1 MTRNHG
7 DEFAWPARP
16 LWGRMSSR
24 RRLIHWLRLRFGLV
38 FVAILALVPFSVA
51 AAYVVSPGDTLSG
64 IADRYGVTV
73 ESLALSNDISN
84 PDLLYAGQTLD
95 LPGGSGGAG
104 GATAVTYAIQNGDN
118 LSAIADRFGLSIQA
132 LADANGIDDAN
143 SIFVGQV
150 LQIPL
155 QTSGSAPSQVNNKA
169 VLRSAESEFDLPQ
182 GLLLALSWQE
192 SGWNQAMVS
201 SADAIG
207 LTQLLP
213 STGDWAVE
221 MFLPGA
227 TNWRVSS
234 SDNARLGAAIMRN
247 YIDRGWGV
255 PLALAAYYQGWHSIE
270 VHGVYAETHDYVAN
284 VMALVSQFQ

>member
-1 MTRNHG
+1 MIRNHG

-24 RRLIHWLRLRFGLV
+24 QRIIHWLRLRCGLV
-38 FVAILALVPFSVA
+38 VVAILALVPFSVA

-64 IADRYGVTV
+64 IADRYGLTV
-73 ESLALSNDISN
+73 ESLALSNGITN
-84 PDLLYAGQTLD
+84 PDLLYAGQSLD
-95 LPGGSGGAG
+95 IPGGSGGAG
-104 GATAVTYAIQNGDN
+104 GATSVTYAIQDGDN
-118 LSAIADRFGLSIQA
+118 LSGIADRFGLTLDA
-132 LADANGIDDAN
+132 LADANGIDNPN

-155 QTSGSAPSQVNNKA
+155 QTSGTTPMQVANKA
-169 VLRSAESEFDLPQ
+169 VLRSAETEFGLPR

-201 SADAIG
+201 HADAIG

-221 MFLPGA
+221 EFLPDA

-234 SDNARLGAAIMRN
+234 RDNARLGAAIMRN

-270 VHGVYAETHDYVAN
+270 VNGVYSETQTYVAN

>member
-1 MTRNHG
+1 
-7 DEFAWPARP
+7 
-16 LWGRMSSR
+16 MSSR
-24 RRLIHWLRLRFGLV
+24 QRIIHWLRLRCGLV
-38 FVAILALVPFSVA
+38 AVAILAVVPFSVA

-73 ESLALSNDISN
+73 QSLALSNGISN

-104 GATAVTYAIQNGDN
+104 GATAVTYAIQDGDN
-118 LSAIADRFGLSIQA
+118 LSSIADRFGLSIPA
-132 LADANGIDDAN
+132 LADANGIEDTN
-143 SIFVGQV
+143 SIFIGQV

-155 QTSGSAPSQVNNKA
+155 QTSGAMPTQVSNKA
-169 VLRSAESEFDLPQ
+169 VLRSAESEFGLPR

-192 SGWNQAMVS
+192 SGWNQSMVS
-201 SADAIG
+201 HADAIG

-221 MFLPGA
+221 VFLPDA
-227 TNWRVSS
+227 VDWRVSS
-234 SDNARLGAAIMRN
+234 RDNARLGAAIMRN

-270 VHGVYAETHDYVAN
+270 VNGVYNETQAYIAN